1 MSGSEPFLSVRNLQV
16 GFGPGGALKAVR
28 GVSFDLEAG
37 KTLCIVG
44 ESGSGKSVTA
54 ISIMGLHPKGS
65 ALVTADRLRL
75 DGRDLLDYD
84 QSQLGALRGPLM
96 SMIFQDPM
104 SSLNPV
110 LRIGFQIQEALR
122 LHEKVSRK
130 VAYARALEV
139 LQLVRIPDA
148 AARMQAYPHELS
160 GGMRQRVMI
169 AMALIC
175 RPKLLIADEPTTAL
189 DVTVQAQIL
198 WLLAELQR
206 EFGTAII
213 FITHDLGVVAEI
225 ADDAAVMYAGKLVE
239 RAPVADIFDTPLHGY
254 TLGLLGATAEFE
266 PGQSKKRR
274 LVEIP
279 GTVPPLS
286 ALGAGCAFAPRC
298 AYAVD
303 TCAIR
308 EPVMIAAGPDHQ
320 TACDQIIGRTAKDV
334 L

>member
-1 MSGSEPFLSVRNLQV
+1 
-16 GFGPGGALKAVR
+16 
-28 GVSFDLEAG
+28 
-37 KTLCIVG
+37 
-44 ESGSGKSVTA
+44 
-54 ISIMGLHPKGS
+54 MGLHPKGS
-65 ALVTADRLRL
+65 AVVTADRLRL
-75 DGRDLLDYD
+75 DGKDLLEYN
-84 QSQLGALRGPLM
+84 QSQLADLRGPLM

-110 LRIGFQIQEALR
+110 LKIGYQVQEALK
-122 LHEKVSRK
+122 LHEKVSSK
-130 VAYARALEV
+130 AAYARALEV

-239 RAPVADIFDTPLHGY
+239 RASVTDIFDNPMHGY

-266 PGQSKKRR
+266 PGETQKRR

-286 ALGAGCAFAPRC
+286 EIGSGCSFAARC
-298 AYAVD
+298 AYAVES
-303 TCAIR
+303 CAQR
-308 EPVMIAAGPDHQ
+308 EPTMISVNTTHK
-320 TACDQIIGRTAKDV
+320 TACDQIIRRSVGGS
-334 L
+334 

>member
-1 MSGSEPFLSVRNLQV
+1 MAAEPFLSVKNLEV

-28 GVSFDLEAG
+28 GVSFDLDAG

-44 ESGSGKSVTA
+44 ESGSGKSVTS

-75 DGRDLLDYD
+75 DGHELLEC
-84 QSQLGALRGPLM
+84 SQRQLARLRGPLM

-110 LRIGFQIQEALR
+110 LTVGFQIMEALS
-122 LHEKVSRK
+122 LHEKVSKR
-130 VAYARALEV
+130 AARARALEV

-148 AARMQAYPHELS
+148 EARMDSYPHQLS

-198 WLLAELQR
+198 WLLADLQR
-206 EFGTAII
+206 ETGTAII
-213 FITHDLGVVAEI
+213 LITHDLGVVAEI
-225 ADDAAVMYAGKLVE
+225 ADDAAVMYAGKIVE
-239 RAPVADIFDTPLHGY
+239 HAPVIELFDNPSHGY
-254 TLGLLGATAEFE
+254 TQGLLGATAEFQ
-266 PGQSKKRR
+266 PGQINKRR

-279 GTVPPLS
+279 GTVPPLDQ
-286 ALGAGCAFAPRC
+286 LGDGCAFAPRC
-298 AYAVD
+298 ALAVN
-303 TCAIR
+303 TCHR
-308 EPVMIAAGPDHQ
+308 RVPDWIAAGPHHH
-320 TACDQIIGRTAKDV
+320 TSCDQIVTPGMEA
-334 L
+334 